1 MRLRNDPHACERLEL
16 SGNFVQDPQS
26 YKGRWHEYFGNRNP
40 IHIEIGSGKGKFITA
55 LAIKNPHINYIAIEK
70 FPTVLLKLI
79 RKIPEQGLSNLAVI
93 SIDAELLEE
102 IFTKGEVDA
111 LYLNFSDPWPKKRH
125 VKRRLTWAGFLG
137 LYEKVLKEGSV
148 IEFKTDNRG
157 LFDFSL
163 EEFKKS
169 NFTVKHVTYD
179 LYNSDLLLGNVATE
193 YEEKFHSLG
202 TPINKLVA
210 QLESKKNISSN
221 PENLKMAKEQLNHDL

>member
-1 MRLRNDPHACERLEL
+1 
-16 SGNFVQDPQS
+16 
-26 YKGRWHEYFGNRNP
+26 
-40 IHIEIGSGKGKFITA
+40 
-55 LAIKNPHINYIAIEK
+55 
-70 FPTVLLKLI
+70 
-79 RKIPEQGLSNLAVI
+79 
-93 SIDAELLEE
+93 
-102 IFTKGEVDA
+102 
-111 LYLNFSDPWPKKRH
+111 
-125 VKRRLTWAGFLG
+125 
-137 LYEKVLKEGSV
+137 LKEGSV

-163 EEFKKS
+163 EEFENS